1 MPTPDEF
8 SDAAKFHAQD
18 VGRMR
23 GAPKPR
29 KPRGGK
35 GGRTGWRAV
44 VAALI
49 RPFKRSGQ

>member
-18 VGRMR
+18 LGRMR

-29 KPRGGK
+29 KPRGDK
-35 GGRTGWRAV
+35 NGRTGWRAV
-44 VAALI
+44 LAGLI
-49 RPFKRSGQ
+49 RPFAKRSQ